1 MKRVHL
7 AIFALI
13 LACPGSFTHAAKHST
28 SDPAA
33 APSPSAQ
40 LIGLALS
47 PSPIDEDLR
56 RLTDTVGGRMTGT
69 PAMARAIDWALDA
82 FRSAGVE
89 AHAEA
94 YTLPLTWAEGA
105 TRLEILG
112 TGAFPVTVISEGWSA
127 PTPPSGIEAELVY
140 VGNGSDADFARLGT
154 RIRGSI
160 LLSDM
165 PVIET
170 WADLTD
176 EYDRELA
183 IKERGVKA
191 GAAAM
196 LWVGARDRRLM
207 YRHTDTANG
216 ELSPVP
222 MATLAREDGL
232 RLARLAEHASAPIRV
247 RLTMPNIVGG
257 PAPERNVVAEI
268 RGRERPDEIVV
279 LGAHLDSW
287 DLGTG
292 ALDNGCNSALVI
304 AAARIIKASGLR
316 PRRTLRFVL
325 FSGEEQGYQGSHAYV
340 LAHRN
345 EMDRTR
351 AALIID
357 DGVGRIRGFSLS
369 GRADATAALASA
381 FQPLTV
387 FDAHH
392 LSLDGSLGT
401 DNFDFLLEGVPT
413 LVADQDPASYM
424 KNYHASS
431 DTFDKV
437 DLPQLHQNLAVM
449 TTAMYAIADHDS
461 ELAPRL
467 THAGIDRTL
476 VSTGLDKEMKTGG
489 YWDAWISGKRGRP

>member
-1 MKRVHL
+1 MKRIHP
-7 AIFALI
+7 ATFALI
-13 LACPGSFTHAAKHST
+13 LGCPGLLTHAAT
-28 SDPAA
+28 SAPTPATT
-33 APSPSAQ
+33 PPSAR

-56 RLTDTVGGRMTGT
+56 RLTDTVGARMTGT

-82 FRSAGVE
+82 FRAAGIE
-89 AHAEA
+89 AHTET
-94 YTLPLTWAEGA
+94 YTLPLTWVEGT
-105 TRLEILG
+105 TRVEVQG
-112 TGAFPVTVISEGWSA
+112 PGAFPITAVSEGWSA
-127 PTPPSGIEAELVY
+127 PTPASGIEAELVY

-154 RIRGSI
+154 RVRGAI

-183 IKERGVKA
+183 IKARGVKA

-232 RLARLAEHASAPIRV
+232 RLARLAQHASAPLRV
-247 RLTMPNIVGG
+247 RLTLPNLVGG

-268 RGRERPDEIVV
+268 RGRELPDEIVV

-304 AAARIIKASGLR
+304 AAARIIKESGLR

-345 EMDRTR
+345 ELDRTR

-357 DGVGRIRGFSLS
+357 SGVGRIHGFTLA
-369 GRADATAALASA
+369 GRADAQPALERAL
-381 FQPLTV
+381 QPLRV
-387 FDAHH
+387 FDAQH
-392 LSLDGSLGT
+392 LSLEGSLET

-413 LVADQDPASYM
+413 LVADQAPATYM
-424 KNYHASS
+424 QNYHAAS

-449 TTAMYAIADHDS
+449 TTAMYAIADHDTA
-461 ELAPRL
+461 LAPRL
-467 THAGIDRTL
+467 THEGIEKIL
-476 VSTGLDKEMKTGG
+476 VSTGLDKDMKSGG
-489 YWDAWISGKRGRP
+489 YWDAWIAGKRGRP